1 MNFLELIKNGSQL
14 LKAKKIESHILD
26 SELIASFVLNR
37 SRENILINSKE
48 KVQSNEIS
56 FLINS

>member
-14 LKAKKIESHILD
+14 LKAKKIESHILN

-37 SRENILINSKE
+37 SREHFNK
-48 KVQSNEIS
+48 
-56 FLINS
+56 